1 MPSLL
6 SQGNDGTLQIEEER
20 GRLSPEFFIGL
31 LQDVKGWCD
40 LFLIYWLRVDVAKW
54 TGAWDWVH
62 LGTELQ
68 STMYSI
74 QIHRCQTCHAL
85 ALQDTPLAVQ
95 PEKNEQALLLQT
107 CVI

>member
-54 TGAWDWVH
+54 T
-62 LGTELQ
+62 
-68 STMYSI
+68 
-74 QIHRCQTCHAL
+74 
-85 ALQDTPLAVQ
+85 
-95 PEKNEQALLLQT
+95 
-107 CVI
+107 